1 MNNVIEITDLSKE
14 FDGFVAVNH
23 ISLGVKEGDVFGLLG
38 PNGAGKTTITKILC
52 TILNP
57 TSGSV
62 KVCGYDVARQ
72 KDSVRACI
80 GIVFQDSC
88 IDRFLTGKK
97 TLISTPECII
107 WMVRQGKEEL
117 MRSLICLS

>member
-1 MNNVIEITDLSKE
+1 MNNIIEIKNLSKE
-14 FDGFVAVNH
+14 FDGFVAVDHVNLS
-23 ISLGVKEGDVFGLLG
+23 IKEGEIIGFLG

-62 KVCGYDVARQ
+62 KVCGYDALQ
-72 KDSVRACI
+72 EKDSIRTCI

-88 IDRFLTGKK
+88 IDRFLTGRK
-97 TLISTPECII
+97 TWISMLECTIWIERQEKEGWRRFLTYLI
-107 WMVRQGKEEL
+107 
-117 MRSLICLS
+117 